1 MKTAHF
7 QEDQDFG
14 LISALKTHFGFD
26 SFLPN
31 QEVIVKNVL
40 AGNDTIAI
48 MPTGGGK
55 SLCFQLPAL
64 LMTGTA
70 LVISPLI
77 SLMKD
82 QVDSL
87 KSNGIAAAYFN
98 SSQSR
103 EEQQAVLTAL
113 QSQQL
118 KLLYTA
124 PESLPQLYFI
134 LKNIPVSL
142 MAVDEAHCISTWG
155 HDFRPAYIKLNSL
168 KARFP
173 DIPLI
178 ALTATADRATREDI
192 AKQLAIPD
200 AGLFVAS
207 FNRPNLYLEVRPGRD
222 RLRQILE
229 FIQER
234 KEESGIIYCLSRK
247 NTEKLAADII
257 RRGYRAE
264 AYHAGME
271 AEQRTAI
278 QENFSNDRTAII
290 VATIA
295 FGMGIDKSNI
305 RWIIH
310 YNMPKNLEGY
320 YQEIGRS
327 GRDGE
332 PAFTLLFHSFGDSM
346 ILRKFAEES
355 SSKTYQLAKLERMQQ
370 YTEAVSCR
378 RKVLLGYFGE
388 FPDED
393 CGNCDICLRPPKYF
407 DGTVIAQKICSA
419 VSRLKE
425 KEAMGM
431 VIDVLR
437 GARNARVYEK
447 NYQHIKTY
455 GCAADISWLDLQQY
469 AVQLIN
475 QGILEIRFHENGR
488 LLLTPIAE
496 EVLFQNKKVFLSIP
510 VLKKEKPIPTAA
522 TQKRTDLFEKLRHL
536 RRALAEAENVPAFVV
551 FSDAALLDMDVRKP
565 RTIEE
570 FSEVSGVGRVK
581 LAKYGEPF
589 LKLINEYLDN
599 QKRFPQ

>member
-247 NTEKLAADII
+247 NTE
-257 RRGYRAE
+257 
-264 AYHAGME
+264 
-271 AEQRTAI
+271 
-278 QENFSNDRTAII
+278 
-290 VATIA
+290 
-295 FGMGIDKSNI
+295 
-305 RWIIH
+305 
-310 YNMPKNLEGY
+310 
-320 YQEIGRS
+320 
-327 GRDGE
+327 
-332 PAFTLLFHSFGDSM
+332 
-346 ILRKFAEES
+346 
-355 SSKTYQLAKLERMQQ
+355 
-370 YTEAVSCR
+370 
-378 RKVLLGYFGE
+378 
-388 FPDED
+388 
-393 CGNCDICLRPPKYF
+393 
-407 DGTVIAQKICSA
+407 
-419 VSRLKE
+419 
-425 KEAMGM
+425 
-431 VIDVLR
+431 
-437 GARNARVYEK
+437 
-447 NYQHIKTY
+447 
-455 GCAADISWLDLQQY
+455 
-469 AVQLIN
+469 
-475 QGILEIRFHENGR
+475 
-488 LLLTPIAE
+488 
-496 EVLFQNKKVFLSIP
+496 
-510 VLKKEKPIPTAA
+510 
-522 TQKRTDLFEKLRHL
+522 
-536 RRALAEAENVPAFVV
+536 
-551 FSDAALLDMDVRKP
+551 
-565 RTIEE
+565 
-570 FSEVSGVGRVK
+570 
-581 LAKYGEPF
+581 
-589 LKLINEYLDN
+589 
-599 QKRFPQ
+599 